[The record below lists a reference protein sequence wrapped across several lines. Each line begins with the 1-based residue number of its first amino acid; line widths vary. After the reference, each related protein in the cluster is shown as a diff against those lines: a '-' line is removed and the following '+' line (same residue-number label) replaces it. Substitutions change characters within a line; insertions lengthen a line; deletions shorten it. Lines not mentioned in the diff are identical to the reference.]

1 MKLKTGEIVATS
13 GESGKIINN
22 FEAYVAANLTFEK
35 AKEAEVGDSV
45 SLRLSNLEEITAKIE
60 YIIDDED
67 DSKLI
72 IFKITNGLEL
82 LANYRKIT
90 FDIIWWDYSGLKV
103 PNNALLKE
111 SINGKEVY
119 SIVRNRMGYTDK
131 IVVKVLK
138 QNSSYSIITNY
149 TNTELKEELGYSTDE
164 LKQAKTIVLYDE
176 IIINPKT

>member
-1 MKLKTGEIVATS
+1 M
-13 GESGKIINN
+13 
-22 FEAYVAANLTFEK
+22 
-35 AKEAEVGDSV
+35 
-45 SLRLSNLEEITAKIE
+45 E

-67 DSKLI
+67 NSKLI

-90 FDIIWWDYSGLKV
+90 FDIIWWNYSGLKV
-103 PNNALLKE
+103 PNNALVKE
-111 SINGKEVY
+111 TINDKEVY

-149 TNTELKEELGYSTDE
+149 TNTELKEELGYSSEE

-176 IIINPKT
+176 IIINPKS